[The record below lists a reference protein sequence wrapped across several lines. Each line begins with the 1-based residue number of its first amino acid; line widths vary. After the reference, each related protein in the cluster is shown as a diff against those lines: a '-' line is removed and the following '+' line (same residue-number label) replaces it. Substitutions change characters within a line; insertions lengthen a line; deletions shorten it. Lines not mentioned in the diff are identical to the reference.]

1 MSPVWTPRP
10 GRGSWAALFR
20 VCQCQKTFNHRESEV
35 YVLRA
40 LGETGGKADDEHEEK
55 HCERNEDDSPLP
67 G

>member
-1 MSPVWTPRP
+1 VDARSWE
-10 GRGSWAALFR
+10 GELGSAVSSLS
-20 VCQCQKTFNHRESEV
+20 VPKTFNHCESEV

-55 HCERNEDDSPLP
+55 HCERNEHDSPLP